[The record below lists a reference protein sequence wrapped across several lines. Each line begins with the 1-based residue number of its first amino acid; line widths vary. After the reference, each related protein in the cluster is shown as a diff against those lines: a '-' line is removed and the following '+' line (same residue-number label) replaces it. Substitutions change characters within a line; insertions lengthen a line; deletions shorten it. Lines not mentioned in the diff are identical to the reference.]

1 MCTDTITRA
10 CDINALDRLC
20 TGDNR
25 YIPAQ
30 ITHCNQPANTGSP
43 DCQHFATT
51 SPCLENPFL
60 EYGQC
65 EAAFDN
71 PESAKQARFDY
82 CNGENPIAS
91 LCTGAQTIC
100 SNQENLFATN
110 CDAFNNTA
118 RLDYCATGTNA
129 LLNAEPN
136 PQCVAIQ
143 ETNESCVSNPF
154 ADVCTTI
161 LTDAPTI
168 RQGRVNYCH
177 TLTPEQITA
186 NYLCAN
192 LDQIC
197 RESPF
202 EKIYGCLNHTAWE
215 GDRDRQAIACRADQ
229 TRQSAACTGPIRYC
243 FQNPFDAENKHG
255 ACTHSAF
262 HKEREARVLGCYNGT
277 FSSPACEEL
286 APCNATPFSTTITLN
301 ETTCNTA
308 PEFAAIRTIKIE
320 GCSGADFANFSC
332 NDVQATFCTDSNTD
346 NYLFSPLCNRADNP
360 YQNLRTD
367 LIDICISNSSAEGCT
382 DNINHCVLNPYKLYI
397 TCVNTAFDTH
407 RTTSVTNCISNNQD
421 NGGIQTSDT
430 FCRNIDRAVCTHIG
444 RFANPFHEL
453 CYLNS
458 TNKLYATR
466 RYTIFNNCI
475 GGTLRGQTCKVVIA
489 CTANP
494 FGSECP
500 DDALFDDA
508 KETYC
513 RANSTDLCNPT
524 IERVCATNALDDLC
538 TGDSRYDTPRITA
551 CREDQ
556 SDNKCA
562 KIIKD
567 VCDVTP
573 LDTLCAED
581 NRYTDARQTACRA
594 ADLTTETRCG
604 TAIMQICDANL
615 RDPICD
621 KDARYQDTHRDACRQ
636 SLNNPMCVDT
646 ITRACDINALD
657 RLCTGDNR
665 YIPAQITH
673 CNQPANTGSPDCQ
686 HFATTSPCLENPFLE
701 GGQCETAFDN
711 LDSAKQAR
719 FDYCN
724 GESPIA
730 SLCTGAQTICE
741 QSENLFAP
749 KCDAF
754 NTTARVDYCAT
765 GSNTLMGDTMQTD
778 PKCTDTNIPA
788 QSCVSNPFADICTT
802 ILTDAETIRQGRVSY
817 CHTLTRAE
825 IRGSYL
831 CSSLDIICRE
841 SPFENVLYRCLKHS
855 AWAGHR
861 DHQVSTCRAD
871 ETRQAAACTN
881 FIQYCFQNPFDT
893 ANKGFCKDP
902 AFNQEREARVL
913 SCYNGRFIGSA
924 CDALAPCS
932 NAPFSTTLMLNERTC
947 NTAPEFAAIRT
958 MKAENC
964 NGADF
969 ANFPCD
975 NVRAALCT
983 DSNTDNYLFSPLCNR
998 ADNPYHQV
1006 RKNLIQACQNNSN
1019 LQGCTETILLCL
1031 RKGGYETDTTCVN
1044 SAFNSHRDGQTSQC
1058 TATYRDSGSI
1068 HEDDISCIAIDTAL
1082 CTDTGPYANPFHDI
1096 CRLTG
1101 VDYSA
1106 ERTAI
1111 FNGCRD
1117 GMLSGTICEP
1127 VTFCMTY
1134 PFGSDCRSDPLFET
1148 ARETYCR
1155 ANSNTTCN
1163 SIVERLCT
1171 ADVLDDICA
1180 DDTRYSDA
1188 HETACRGTP
1197 EDSRCAGVIAQLCD
1211 AEALDDICASD
1222 SRYSDAHETAC
1233 RGAPEDSR
1241 CADTITQIC
1250 DANALDDLCT
1260 GDSRYDTPRIAACR
1274 EDQSDKK
1281 CKKIVKDVCDASP
1294 LDTLCADDNRYKN
1307 ARKEACRAADL
1318 TTETR
1323 CGEAIMQICD
1333 ANLRDEICDKD
1344 DRYQANHRAACRQ
1357 TANNPQCA
1365 TTITTICTGDPFD
1378 SACISNPLYH
1388 RARLIDCIT
1397 AANTRESR
1405 CTAMTEHRACFE
1417 NPFSGFV

>member
-1 MCTDTITRA
+1 MIFA
-10 CDINALDRLC
+10 YL
-20 TGDNR
+20 
-25 YIPAQ
+25 IP
-30 ITHCNQPANTGSP
+30 N
-43 DCQHFATT
+43 
-51 SPCLENPFL
+51 
-60 EYGQC
+60 
-65 EAAFDN
+65 
-71 PESAKQARFDY
+71 
-82 CNGENPIAS
+82 
-91 LCTGAQTIC
+91 
-100 SNQENLFATN
+100 
-110 CDAFNNTA
+110 
-118 RLDYCATGTNA
+118 
-129 LLNAEPN
+129 
-136 PQCVAIQ
+136 
-143 ETNESCVSNPF
+143 
-154 ADVCTTI
+154 
-161 LTDAPTI
+161 
-168 RQGRVNYCH
+168 
-177 TLTPEQITA
+177 
-186 NYLCAN
+186 
-192 LDQIC
+192 
-197 RESPF
+197 
-202 EKIYGCLNHTAWE
+202 
-215 GDRDRQAIACRADQ
+215 
-229 TRQSAACTGPIRYC
+229 
-243 FQNPFDAENKHG
+243 
-255 ACTHSAF
+255 
-262 HKEREARVLGCYNGT
+262 
-277 FSSPACEEL
+277 
-286 APCNATPFSTTITLN
+286 
-301 ETTCNTA
+301 
-308 PEFAAIRTIKIE
+308 
-320 GCSGADFANFSC
+320 
-332 NDVQATFCTDSNTD
+332 
-346 NYLFSPLCNRADNP
+346 
-360 YQNLRTD
+360 
-367 LIDICISNSSAEGCT
+367 AEGCT
-382 DNINHCVLNPYKLYI
+382 DNINHCVLNPYKLYK
-397 TCVNTAFDTH
+397 TCVNTAFDTL

-458 TNKLYATR
+458 TNGLYATR

-489 CTANP
+489 CRANP

-500 DDALFDDA
+500 DDALFNDA

-524 IERVCATNALDDLC
+524 VERICTANALDDLC
-538 TGDSRYDTPRITA
+538 TGDSRYDTPRIMA

-556 SDNKCA
+556 SDNKCV

-581 NRYTDARQTACRA
+581 NSYTDARQTACRA

-636 SLNNPMCVDT
+636 SLNDQMCTDT

-686 HFATTSPCLENPFLE
+686 HFATTTPCLENPFLE
-701 GGQCETAFDN
+701 GGQCDAAFDN
-711 LDSAKQAR
+711 LDSAKQSR

-741 QSENLFAP
+741 QSENLFAT

-855 AWAGHR
+855 AWAGYR

-871 ETRQAAACTN
+871 ETRQATACTN

-893 ANKGFCKDP
+893 ANQGFCKDP

-1058 TATYRDSGSI
+1058 TAAYRDSGSI

-1117 GMLSGTICEP
+1117 GMLSGTVCEP

-1197 EDSRCAGVIAQLCD
+1197 TDSRCAGVIAQLCD

-1241 CADTITQIC
+1241 CTDVITQIC
-1250 DANALDDLCT
+1250 DTSPLDDLCT
-1260 GDSRYDTPRIAACR
+1260 GDSRYETPRIAACR

-1307 ARKEACRAADL
+1307 ARQTACRAADL

-1344 DRYQANHRAACRQ
+1344 DRYQTQHRAACRQ

-1397 AANTRESR
+1397 ADNTRESR
-1405 CTAMTEHRACFE
+1405 CTAMTTEATCFQ
-1417 NPFSGFV
+1417 NPFASGCEHHSLLGDVVDLARKARVAFCNDNSHDLLCIGINIERICAYDPFGANCLYGGIYDTARATKITECSWKAKQYSGDCAGTLARPNFATWTQGFANDLPASPVTDPYGDAYNQFLRGTANGLNTGDFTPIGGVKTLNLRDATYKGKALGGDVSSGVAFFRASGSYTYELDLSLVNATSIFTYAGILSGTNLGEPLSQTWGHAVWNGQIRVDHASGKYLNTDLELSINYSEKSIYAFVHAPQRGNSSQYYLLQGNYNDVGLITGTVLYDDFINHDPKVPTSNVQYTEPGILTGLIGQKGAVGAFISDTFYSETNTDYHKHNYSGGFVVCPAGGCE